1 MAFND
6 ALLSVGAT
14 AMQAAATHASIHTAL
29 PDGTGSNE
37 STAGREV
44 IPWDA
49 VGGSGDMVVTTDIVF
64 TGGAPSGP
72 ATYIGFWDGVGPGG
86 TWYGFFALTG
96 DLAFN
101 AAGELTIA
109 AGTVLGSST

>member
-29 PDGTGSNE
+29 PNGAGSNE

-44 IPWDA
+44 IAWDA
-49 VGGSGDMVVTTDIVF
+49 VAGSGDMVVTSDIAF
-64 TGGAPSGP
+64 TGGAASGP
-72 ATYIGFWDGVGPGG
+72 ALYIGFWSAAVAG
-86 TWYGFFALTG
+86 TFYGFFALTG

-101 AAGELTIA
+101 AAGELTIVS
-109 AGTVLGSST
+109 GTVLGSST